1 MAKGLNM
8 KRMLLSASMLLGLAA
23 CAVDGEDYAKAIANS
38 VPPSA
43 ELRANI
49 VKDAQQI
56 IYDPASI
63 RQAEISN
70 LATLSDGTQGVCVR
84 ADSKNVAGRYI
95 GVHNMGVKVEDQ
107 KPDGAALEHPLC
119 NRPDVK
125 WNPFP
130 ELERMKPN

>member
-1 MAKGLNM
+1 M
-8 KRMLLSASMLLGLAA
+8 KRMLISALVLLGLAA
-23 CAVDGEDYAKAIANS
+23 CATDGEDYAKAIANS
-38 VPPSA
+38 VSPSA
-43 ELRANI
+43 ELKANI

-63 RQAEISN
+63 RDAEISN
-70 LATLSDGTQGVCVR
+70 LATLSDGTQGICVR
-84 ADSKNVAGRYI
+84 ADSKNVSGVYV
-95 GVHNMGVKVEDQ
+95 GVHNMGVKIENQ

-130 ELERMKPN
+130 ELERMKSK

>member
-1 MAKGLNM
+1 M
-8 KRMLLSASMLLGLAA
+8 KRMLISASVLLGLAA
-23 CAVDGEDYAKAIANS
+23 CATDGEDYAKAIATS

-43 ELRANI
+43 ELKANI

-63 RQAEISN
+63 RAAEISN

-84 ADSKNVAGRYI
+84 ADSKNVSGVYV
-95 GVHNMGVKVEDQ
+95 GVHNMGVKVEGG

-125 WNPFP
+125 WHPFP